1 MHLTG
6 RSISAW
12 LSGERQSRLP
22 GLVAACESPGLAAYD
37 ATNARVCLWA
47 ACVWCFLVTFPTSFV
62 EFAGLPLMLA
72 SLAGVRR
79 IWRVAWRSL
88 VTPEF
93 VFPAAFSLWQV
104 VTLLWSADPRLG
116 GGQAGACR
124 WLWSIVLLAPVMA
137 HRRALITALALG
149 FLVGNASQL
158 LHALGTHFNI
168 PSITWNRLPGRNS
181 GWWDPVVGG
190 SILVAALGLHLPA
203 AIAGRGRPFLVALA
217 CCAITLVAILA
228 TGTRGAILAAA
239 TLVVLAAAIALVRC
253 SPRRHIAA
261 RLAIMLVLAG
271 AAIALA
277 WPKIG
282 PALKDR
288 IDTGVK
294 EVQAALNQTDTIAS
308 TTTDTGAR
316 LAMARWSWDSFTTR
330 PIAGVGAGSMR
341 SVFRDHWARLGVP
354 PSELAG
360 HAHAH
365 NTYLHILAT
374 TGLIGAA
381 LALAAITLSLR
392 NALRRAANFG
402 SYDAAPLAALLGL
415 LLVGAFDTI
424 HINSQTAALLTLLL
438 SLSTA
443 WQPPTPAA
451 SWWPASPRRAGPPR
465 AFRGVGE

>member
-1 MHLTG
+1 MTG

-12 LSGERQSRLP
+12 LSGERQARLP
-22 GLVAACESPGLAAYD
+22 ALVAACESADPGSHD
-37 ATNARVCLWA
+37 ALNARVCLWA
-47 ACVWCFLVTFPTSFV
+47 ACLWCFLVTFPTTAV
-62 EFAGLPLMLA
+62 EWAGVPLILA
-72 SLAGVRR
+72 SLFAVRR
-79 IWRVAWRSL
+79 IWRVTWRSL

-93 VFPAAFSLWQV
+93 VFPALFALWQF
-104 VTLLWSADPRLG
+104 VTLLWSADAKLG
-116 GGQAGACR
+116 AGQAGACR

-158 LHALGTHFNI
+158 LHAIGTHFNI

-190 SILVAALGLHLPA
+190 SLLTAALGLHLPA
-203 AIAGRGRPFLVALA
+203 AIAGRGRSFLIGLA
-217 CCAITLVAILA
+217 CSAITLVAILA

-239 TLVVLAAAIALVRC
+239 ALIVLVAAFALVRC
-253 SPRRHIAA
+253 APRRHIVL
-261 RLAIMLVLAG
+261 RLAVVLVLIG
-271 AAIALA
+271 VAAVLA

-282 PALKDR
+282 LALKDR
-288 IDTGVK
+288 IDTGVR
-294 EVQAALNQTDTIAS
+294 EVQAALNETDTIAS

-316 LAMARWSWDSFTTR
+316 IAMARWSAASFLSR
-330 PIAGVGAGSMR
+330 PVAGVGVGSMR
-341 SVFRDHWARLGVP
+341 TIFRDHWMRLGVP
-354 PSELAG
+354 PAQLFG
-360 HAHAH
+360 HSHAH

-381 LALAAITLSLR
+381 LALAAMAIGLR

-402 SYDAAPLAALLGL
+402 SFDAAPFAALLGL

-424 HINSQTAALLTLLL
+424 HVNSQTAALLMLLL

-443 WQPPTPAA
+443 WQPPTPPTTTP
-451 SWWPASPRRAGPPR
+451 SKPANPPR
-465 AFRGVGE
+465 TFRGVGE